1 MSLRSQP
8 ISATQAALLMLSL
21 LLPGAQASL
30 AADSVVSAVDGNRTR
45 VLDATA
51 LTGMDALISKL
62 MDRRVVFVG
71 EQHDRYEDHLN
82 QLAIIEGLHAGGKS
96 LAIGLEFF
104 QQPFQQDVDDYIE
117 GKIDEADFLRRTQ
130 YFDRWRFDYR
140 LYRPILRF
148 AREHRIPVI
157 ALNLEAELTRKVGD
171 VGIDGLSEAERARI
185 PAEMDRDDPAYR
197 DRIEAVFRHH
207 PADHQRNFEHFFE
220 VQLLWDEG
228 MAERAADYLAENP
241 DRTLVVLS
249 GGGHVEYGQGIPK
262 RLMRRQRVPMAIVL
276 NGHGRE
282 PDGAVADFFLYPPE
296 VELPQSGLMGVML
309 STEDEGEG
317 IRVDGFAEESG
328 AKAAGLQA
336 GDRIVRIGRHPIAG
350 YADVRIAMIDARP
363 DDLVSVK
370 VIREHML
377 GSDEHKTFEVRL
389 R

>member
-1 MSLRSQP
+1 
-8 ISATQAALLMLSL
+8 MLSL
-21 LLPGAQASL
+21 LLPGAHATL
-30 AADSVVSAVDGNRTR
+30 AADSVASAVDGNRTR
-45 VLDATA
+45 VLDATD
-51 LTGMDALISKL
+51 LTGMDALIRKL

-148 AREHRIPVI
+148 AREHGIPVI

-185 PAEMDRDDPAYR
+185 PAQMDRGDPAYR

-207 PADHQRNFEHFFE
+207 PADYQRNFEHFFE

-228 MAERAADYLAENP
+228 MAERAAAYLAESP

-262 RLMRRQRVPMAIVL
+262 RLMRRQRVPMAIIL
-276 NGHGRE
+276 NGQGRE

-296 VELPQSGLMGVML
+296 VELPPSGLMGVML
-309 STEDEGEG
+309 STDEDGEG
-317 IRVDGFAEESG
+317 IRIDGFAEESG
-328 AKAAGLQA
+328 AKAAGLQT
-336 GDRIVRIGRHPIAG
+336 GDRIVRIGRHRIAG
-350 YADVRIAMIDARP
+350 YADVRIAMIDAQP
-363 DDLVSVK
+363 KDLVSVE